1 MNVQLIELDL
11 GMIWFILA
19 AYGLTQILVYSKIFE
34 NIRPRRDQYGLIG
47 YMANCAMCMGFWVG
61 VFVFHKR
68 MDRTI
73 YFQILHRKHVYLW
86 LGFFGNII
94 HFINA
99 N

>member
-34 NIRPRRDQYGLIG
+34 SIRPRRDQYGLIG

-61 VFVFHKR
+61 MFLFS
-68 MDRTI
+68 
-73 YFQILHRKHVYLW
+73 
-86 LGFFGNII
+86 
-94 HFINA
+94 
-99 N
+99 